1 MKAVEFLQ
9 AERNAGRPVHEKR
22 RGKQH
27 RMIIKSRVQSL
38 ENPRHVL
45 HCLAVTN
52 PLPIP
57 YHQEGQVVSDYLV
70 PRVTMCITSI
80 LDVSIPISHAVMQ
93 SCSHAVMQSCRHGKF
108 GKACLPMTFQA
119 VHVEGARCPLDI
131 SCCIRGRRATLPGH
145 GQPPWPSRAN
155 AGQNFLRVDVQVI

>member
-1 MKAVEFLQ
+1 MPAVELLHETRESASELLHVTNELLKLSMQARVKAVEFLQ
-9 AERNAGRPVHEKR
+9 AERSAGRPVHEKR

-38 ENPRHVL
+38 ENPRHIL

-80 LDVSIPISHAVMQ
+80 LDVSM
-93 SCSHAVMQSCRHGKF
+93 
-108 GKACLPMTFQA
+108 PM
-119 VHVEGARCPLDI
+119 R
-131 SCCIRGRRATLPGH
+131 
-145 GQPPWPSRAN
+145 
-155 AGQNFLRVDVQVI
+155 

>member
-1 MKAVEFLQ
+1 MPAVELLHETRERASELLHVTNELLKLSMQ
-9 AERNAGRPVHEKR
+9 AQSESCRVSASGEKCRETCHEKR

-70 PRVTMCITSI
+70 PRVTMCITSSH
-80 LDVSIPISHAVMQ
+80 DVSM
-93 SCSHAVMQSCRHGKF
+93 
-108 GKACLPMTFQA
+108 PM
-119 VHVEGARCPLDI
+119 R
-131 SCCIRGRRATLPGH
+131 
-145 GQPPWPSRAN
+145 
-155 AGQNFLRVDVQVI
+155 